1 LTRSVGKREAATR
14 LLGSQGNADS
24 EEVRKVRRTLTILL
38 LVAVVA
44 LSAAG
49 CAGEGGDE
57 GAAAAGPATAAP
69 VTTAASSGG
78 SAGGGGG
85 RGGYDGGYGDR
96 SEPTSSRGIRSGD
109 ADTDDVRIEGFA
121 FAPKT
126 IAAKVGQRIK
136 WEHQDLG
143 VTHTVTADQAAFR
156 SGELEEGDEF
166 SHLFRTAGTYNY
178 HCAIH
183 TDMRGTVKV
192 SG

>member
-1 LTRSVGKREAATR
+1 
-14 LLGSQGNADS
+14 
-24 EEVRKVRRTLTILL
+24 VRRTLTILL
-38 LVAVVA
+38 LVAVAA

-78 SAGGGGG
+78 SGEGGG
-85 RGGYDGGYGDR
+85 RGGYGDR
-96 SEPTSSRGIRSGD
+96 SEPTSSRGVRSGD

-121 FAPKT
+121 FAPTT